1 MMAVYYFVKKKY
13 GYFRL
18 KFRGIIYGQCKSI
31 Q

>member
-1 MMAVYYFVKKKY
+1 MMTAYYFVKKKY
-13 GYFRL
+13 ENFRL